1 MGPPPAGSKSKRSP
15 QRHAGGVRGPAPAGR
30 ISEAVA
36 SPAVPGHLAVAQR
49 ALTRTLREL
58 ERWGP
63 TGARVLLGLVFAWFG
78 YHELVAPR
86 LWTGYVPILQSTSI
100 PATIAVLAH
109 GWVLLLLAAA
119 LVLGVLPRTAAGIG
133 ALLMLEIVVA
143 LSLHGLN
150 DIVIRDVG
158 VLGLAL
164 VVSGQRRVRL
174 ALR

>member
-1 MGPPPAGSKSKRSP
+1 MQALATAETIRENAPGS
-15 QRHAGGVRGPAPAGR
+15 AIRGY
-30 ISEAVA
+30 
-36 SPAVPGHLAVAQR
+36 LATGQR
-49 ALTRTLREL
+49 ALNRTLREL

-100 PATIAVLAH
+100 PATLAVLAH
-109 GWVLLLLAAA
+109 GWVLFILAVA
-119 LVLGVLPRTAAGIG
+119 LVLGVLPRTAAGVG

-143 LSLHGLN
+143 LSVHGLN

-158 VLGLAL
+158 VFGLAL